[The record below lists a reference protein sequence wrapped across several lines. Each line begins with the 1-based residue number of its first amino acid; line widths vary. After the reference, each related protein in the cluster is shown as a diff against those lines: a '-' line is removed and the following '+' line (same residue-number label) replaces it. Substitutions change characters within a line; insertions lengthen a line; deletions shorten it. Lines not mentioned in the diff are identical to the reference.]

1 MWDFRNAM
9 PIRRIDSE
17 GSYAYEVK
25 RLIVKQAPASS
36 YRKLLSAYCGMDPR
50 SFNVE
55 FHPTEDKFC
64 VDIYALYR
72 FVMNKWPVEINKTF
86 TVVLRPKN

>member
-9 PIRRIDSE
+9 PIRRINSE
-17 GSYAYEVK
+17 GPCTYEIKKLV
-25 RLIVKQAPASS
+25 VKQAPASN
-36 YRKLLSAYCGMDPR
+36 YQRLLSAYCGMDPR

-64 VDIYALYR
+64 VDIYALYT
-72 FVMNKWPVEINKTF
+72 FAMNKWPIKIAKTF
-86 TVVLRPKN
+86 SVVLRPKN